1 MLSVDSNQPITHD
14 IFINNLKT
22 ALSSCRHLLLAEYL
36 EQLVFHCSNT
46 CRVDLVAIME
56 VVWFCVLGYIGVL
69 YLTAIKEALAKVVK
83 EQRYI
88 RYTHM
93 LFYFGV

>member
-1 MLSVDSNQPITHD
+1 M
-14 IFINNLKT
+14 FINNLKT

-36 EQLVFHCSNT
+36 EQLVFRCSNT
-46 CRVDLVAIME
+46 CRVDLVAIKE

-83 EQRYI
+83 EQRHI
-88 RYTHM
+88 RYTLM
-93 LFYFGV
+93 LMWL